1 MALFDCYG
9 TPHLTTVVRTRE
21 TEVVKR
27 LVKPLLLEPEQPISL
42 SLSLSCVDFPRV
54 RETEK
59 ERKQDQKLRPWLL
72 SVLPDGLSFAMIPS
86 IKKIVDVNKR
96 GHEVLFTFDWNDRQC
111 QWKIMK
117 IIIMI
122 IILYTRKNERIISKN
137 SRKIDFDILSH
148 DWKQKIFRKKR

>member
-54 RETEK
+54 GETEK

-72 SVLPDGLSFAMIPS
+72 SVLRFVVRDDSIDKKDRRCKQTRTRSF
-86 IKKIVDVNKR
+86 VYVR
-96 GHEVLFTFDWNDRQC
+96 LE
-111 QWKIMK
+111 
-117 IIIMI
+117 
-122 IILYTRKNERIISKN
+122 
-137 SRKIDFDILSH
+137 
-148 DWKQKIFRKKR
+148 

>member
-1 MALFDCYG
+1 M
-9 TPHLTTVVRTRE
+9 
-21 TEVVKR
+21 
-27 LVKPLLLEPEQPISL
+27 EPEQPISL

-54 RETEK
+54 GETEK

-137 SRKIDFDILSH
+137 SRKIDFDIL
-148 DWKQKIFRKKR
+148 